1 MPDVVENLPLSGSLS
16 KLFETVSFS
25 HRSLRRDIS
34 SRYFAL
40 YVNDCTSKVDC
51 LRSIKELLEQENGR
65 GPIVKRIYSNQNL
78 DNNALLV
85 SGLKIKV
92 EYLGHIKNIL
102 GSRREEEVEIKAD
115 SSIRDLLIMLIEKHG
130 ESFKKAIYE
139 TGGKDIKS
147 NFIATVNGYLL
158 NQLNGVETKLKDGDH
173 VVLMPIVSG
182 G

>member
-1 MPDVVENLPLSGSLS
+1 M
-16 KLFETVSFS
+16 
-25 HRSLRRDIS
+25 
-34 SRYFAL
+34 
-40 YVNDCTSKVDC
+40 
-51 LRSIKELLEQENGR
+51 
-65 GPIVKRIYSNQNL
+65 
-78 DNNALLV
+78 
-85 SGLKIKV
+85 SGLKVKV

-115 SSIRDLLIMLIEKHG
+115 YSIRDLLVVLIEKHG

-139 TGGKDIKS
+139 KGGKDIKS

-158 NQLNGVETKLKDGDH
+158 NELNGVETKLEDGDH